1 MSIVFSNVFHCYNP
15 KSPYSFNA
23 LNDINLTLEQGKFI
37 AIVGRTGSGKTTLVQ
52 HMNALLKPT
61 QGKVVINEY
70 INSSNKKE
78 RTKKI
83 GGLRKEVGMVFQFPE
98 YQLFEETVLKD
109 VTFGPKNF
117 GATKEEAEAAAKEA
131 MARVGLDES
140 FYERSPFQLSG
151 GEKRK
156 VAIAGILAMHPS
168 ILVVDEPTA
177 GLDPQASKETMNLFK
192 EILAAGTTIILV
204 SHDMDIVAEYADEVV
219 VMENGKVVKQC
230 PPKELF
236 GVALSEYSLDN
247 PHTYKFAEEL
257 RKKGFDIPT
266 TSLKNVDELA
276 KAIKENIHG

>member
-1 MSIVFSNVFHCYNP
+1 MPIVFSNVFHCYNP

-23 LNDINLTLEQGKFI
+23 LNDINMTIDEGKFI

-61 QGKVVINEY
+61 QGKVEINGY
-70 INSSNKKE
+70 VNSSNKKE

-83 GGLRKEVGMVFQFPE
+83 GGLRQEVGMVFQFPE

-109 VTFGPKNF
+109 VAFGPKNF
-117 GATKEEAEAAAKEA
+117 GATKEEAEEAAKAA

-156 VAIAGILAMHPS
+156 VAIAGILAMNPK

-177 GLDPQASKETMNLFK
+177 GLDPQASKDAMNLFK
-192 EILAAGTTIILV
+192 EILASGTTIILV
-204 SHDMDIVAEYADEVV
+204 SHDMDIVSEYADEVI
-219 VMENGKVVKQC
+219 VMENGKVAKQC
-230 PPKELF
+230 TPEELF
-236 GVALSEYSLDN
+236 GVSLSEYSLDN

-257 RKKGFDIPT
+257 RKKGFNIPT

>member
-1 MSIVFSNVFHCYNP
+1 MSIAFSNVFHCYNP

-23 LNDINLTLEQGKFI
+23 LNDINLTLDEGKFI

-70 INSSNKKE
+70 VNSSNKKE

-117 GATKEEAEAAAKEA
+117 GATKEEAETAAKEA
-131 MARVGLDES
+131 MAKVGLDES

-156 VAIAGILAMHPS
+156 VAIAGILAMHPR

-204 SHDMDIVAEYADEVV
+204 SHDMDIVAEYADEVI
-219 VMENGKVVKQC
+219 VMENGKVAKQC
-230 PPKELF
+230 TPEQLF